1 MKVCGVCHAGV
12 RQARNEFGIESGGNG
27 MTPDGKVTTA
37 NLERDTVVLISPTA
51 TGWEPAT
58 RKTDAVEAKVHKV
71 ERLATH
77 AAFGRRA
84 ASRYRVTLAIETR
97 TPGEM
102 VETTAVPAQTW
113 WLASSGKKR
122 A

>member
-1 MKVCGVCHAGV
+1 
-12 RQARNEFGIESGGNG
+12 
-27 MTPDGKVTTA
+27 MTAEGKVTTA
-37 NLERDTVVLISPTA
+37 NLERDTVLISPTA

-58 RKTDAVEAKVHKV
+58 RKTGAVEAKVRKV
-71 ERLATH
+71 DKLATH

-84 ASRYRVTLAIETR
+84 PSRYKVTLAIETR

-102 VETTAVPAQTW
+102 VEITAVPAQTW
-113 WLASSGKKR
+113 WLASGGRTR

>member
-1 MKVCGVCHAGV
+1 
-12 RQARNEFGIESGGNG
+12 
-27 MTPDGKVTTA
+27 MTAKGKATTA
-37 NLERDTVVLISPTA
+37 DLERDAVVLISPTA

-71 ERLATH
+71 DELATH

-84 ASRYRVTLAIETR
+84 PSRYRVMLAIDTR
-97 TPGEM
+97 TPAET
-102 VETTAVPAQTW
+102 VEITAVPAQTW
-113 WLASSGKKR
+113 WLAGGSKTG

>member
-1 MKVCGVCHAGV
+1 
-12 RQARNEFGIESGGNG
+12 
-27 MTPDGKVTTA
+27 MTAEGKVTTA

-58 RKTDAVEAKVHKV
+58 RKTDAVEARVHKV
-71 ERLATH
+71 DKVATH

-84 ASRYRVTLAIETR
+84 ASRYKVTLAIETR
-97 TPGEM
+97 TPVEM

-113 WLASSGKKR
+113 WLAKSRKR
-122 A
+122 GA

>member
-1 MKVCGVCHAGV
+1 
-12 RQARNEFGIESGGNG
+12 
-27 MTPDGKVTTA
+27 MTAEGKVTTA

-71 ERLATH
+71 DEQATH

-84 ASRYRVTLAIETR
+84 PSRYKVRLAIETR
-97 TPGEM
+97 TPVEM
-102 VETTAVPAQTW
+102 AEITAVPAQTW
-113 WLASSGKKR
+113 WLASSRKR
-122 A
+122 EA